1 MSASTVWKMAVVG
14 DVVFEDA
21 AKRASYT
28 CPAPGGV
35 GLMTVATLIENT
47 LCRRALNIMIHRM
60 SNMATFSLG
69 KHPHVELCDLL
80 KLEGWSESGA
90 QAKIAIAEGQVKVD
104 GAVETRKR
112 CKIVAGQTVSFA
124 GQAVYRLLP
133 DLFPACINRPVLFSD
148 FCPLRPVHPC

>member
-1 MSASTVWKMAVVG
+1 
-14 DVVFEDA
+14 
-21 AKRASYT
+21 
-28 CPAPGGV
+28 
-35 GLMTVATLIENT
+35 
-47 LCRRALNIMIHRM
+47 
-60 SNMATFSLG
+60 MATFSLG

-124 GQAVYRLLP
+124 GHSVQVVAPFIHADSIDILPKRPSCQPLLRTP
-133 DLFPACINRPVLFSD
+133 PFPYALV
-148 FCPLRPVHPC
+148 